1 MDASALKLRAERL
14 FKSFAPGQ
22 LAIIGLLTVGIAIGA
37 MTFMHWAS
45 APSYSVLFSGL
56 DSKDASD
63 VVSKLKSQGVNYKL
77 TGDGGTLMVPA
88 SKVYDLRLAMSAA
101 GLPKGGVV
109 GYEIL
114 DKQGLT
120 ASEFSQQV
128 GYQRALEGELTR
140 TLMAMHGMESVTV
153 HLGIPQDQLFSD
165 NTQQPRASVLVKT
178 AAPMDYDTVDSIV
191 HLVASSVPGLQPEA
205 VTVADTNGHVLSSD
219 GTSSTGGSTRE
230 IQTTQQYESDLAAN
244 ASAMLAQVYG
254 PGHAVVRVSA
264 RLNFD
269 QTDRQTDTYDP
280 KTTTP
285 LRSQSSS
292 ETYKAGDPSA
302 TGTTAA
308 GALGTTATTTATGTG
323 SNSTNY
329 QKSDGTTEFGVN
341 HITETSKVAPG
352 KVERLS
358 VAVVLDGGA
367 KPAPDADKV
376 KQVVGAALGLD
387 ATRGDNI
394 VVDTMRFDGAKAA
407 ASGGSKSSGAAAAGG
422 AGGMGKM
429 IDYARTGLGAVL
441 VLAVLLVLLRR
452 LRRTKVE
459 LIDLP
464 ALGTGSVATA
474 LARAG
479 GTGTAVG
486 AGGAPVGAISV
497 PVGDG
502 SHGGELVPVGVGAAP
517 SDDVLRMVDQQ
528 PDEVAV
534 LLRSWLGDRRA

>member
-1 MDASALKLRAERL
+1 DQRPELCQRARLRERRRHAGRPDGHPARHRAALRRGHVHVRIDQGRARREHGRRRPQPRRRRLPGDHEDAGLMDASALKLRAERL

-63 VVSKLKSQGVNYKL
+63 IVSKLKSQGVNYKL

-178 AAPMDYDTVDSIV
+178 ASPTDYDTVDSIV

-219 GTSSTGGSTRE
+219 GTSSAGGSSRE

-302 TGTTAA
+302 AGTTAA
-308 GALGTTATTTATGTG
+308 GALGTT
-323 SNSTNY
+323 STNY

-358 VAVVLDGGA
+358 VAVVLDGAA
-367 KPAPDADKV
+367 KPAPDAD
-376 KQVVGAALGLD
+376 
-387 ATRGDNI
+387 
-394 VVDTMRFDGAKAA
+394 
-407 ASGGSKSSGAAAAGG
+407 
-422 AGGMGKM
+422 
-429 IDYARTGLGAVL
+429 
-441 VLAVLLVLLRR
+441 
-452 LRRTKVE
+452 
-459 LIDLP
+459 
-464 ALGTGSVATA
+464 
-474 LARAG
+474 
-479 GTGTAVG
+479 
-486 AGGAPVGAISV
+486 
-497 PVGDG
+497 
-502 SHGGELVPVGVGAAP
+502 
-517 SDDVLRMVDQQ
+517 
-528 PDEVAV
+528 
-534 LLRSWLGDRRA
+534 